1 MSGKIP
7 SAIQGGI
14 LADRKAISM
23 AVSISPQIAIPES
36 EIREQF
42 IRASGPGGQNV
53 NKVASAVQLRFDV
66 NHSTALP
73 PGVKQR
79 LLRIGANRITE
90 SGELLIEAREFRS
103 QEQNRKEARQR
114 LIRLIRQ
121 ALKKPKPRQK
131 TAPSQASRA
140 RRLESK
146 RRRARLKK
154 NRKPVP
160 PSQD

>member
-1 MSGKIP
+1 M
-7 SAIQGGI
+7 AIF
-14 LADRKAISM
+14 
-23 AVSISPQIAIPES
+23 ISPQIAIPES
-36 EIREQF
+36 EIGEQF

-66 NHSTALP
+66 NNSTALP
-73 PGVKQR
+73 QEVKQR

-90 SGELLIEAREFRS
+90 AGELLIEAREFRS

-121 ALKKPKPRQK
+121 ALKKPKSRKK
-131 TAPSQASRA
+131 TAPSPAARA
-140 RRLESK
+140 RRLENK

-154 NRKPVP
+154 KRKPVP
-160 PSQD
+160 PSQE